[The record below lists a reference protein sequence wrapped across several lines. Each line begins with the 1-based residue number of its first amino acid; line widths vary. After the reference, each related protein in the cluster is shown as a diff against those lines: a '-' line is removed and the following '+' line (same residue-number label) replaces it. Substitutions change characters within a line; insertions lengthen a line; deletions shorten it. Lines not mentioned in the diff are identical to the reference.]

1 MDRLDVSKI
10 TEHLREKITELK
22 PTKNTRE
29 HNLYVGIHNQYNYTL
44 MLIDLVNNSPEIPR
58 QMLLQLLS
66 DCGVTHFVR
75 IFSHVE
81 FNVKKLMLVTQD
93 SSLACLR
100 NSISEHK
107 KPVYLYNILNRLD
120 KILNNETT
128 IKNLK
133 KLNHVRNIILHN
145 NEIAYTTCTYNFDKD
160 VCYGKDYG
168 NIILKKDE
176 RIVLSSPDLL
186 IRLADLLLYSY
197 DFLSLALIAGNIID
211 IDVINQT
218 KW

>member
-1 MDRLDVSKI
+1 MNVSEI
-10 TEHLREKITELK
+10 TEHLRAKIIALK
-22 PTKNTRE
+22 PALNTYE

-44 MLIDLVNNSPEIPR
+44 MLIDLVNNSPETPR

-66 DCGVTHFVR
+66 DCSVTHFVR

-93 SSLACLR
+93 SSLTSMR

-107 KPVYLYNILNRLD
+107 KPVYLYDILSRLD
-120 KILNNETT
+120 KILNNEPA

-133 KLNHVRNIILHN
+133 KLNHIRNIIVHN
-145 NEIAYTTCTYNFDKD
+145 NEIAYTTCTYNFGKN
-160 VCYGKDYG
+160 YGS
-168 NIILKKDE
+168 ITLKKNK
-176 RIVLSSPDLL
+176 RIVLSSTDLL
-186 IRLADLLLYSY
+186 IRLADLLLSSY
-197 DFLSLALIAGNIID
+197 VSLSLALIARNIID